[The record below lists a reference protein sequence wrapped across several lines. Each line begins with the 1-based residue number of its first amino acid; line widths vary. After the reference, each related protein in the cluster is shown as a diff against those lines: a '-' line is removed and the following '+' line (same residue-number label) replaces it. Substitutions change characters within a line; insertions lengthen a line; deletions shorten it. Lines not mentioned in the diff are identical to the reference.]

1 MRSPAT
7 SPAKYPPQPGSAAGL
22 TERGSTVTDH
32 GEPLAFAPRAP
43 SSLPLGRTGPSR
55 SVMPIGDHREHHPDH
70 PDHHHP
76 AHQRAEDGQ
85 DREAEDD
92 GNDYEE
98 SGSAAAQQ
106 VIRMLSEMVFDRR
119 HRALL
124 SCRG

>member
-55 SVMPIGDHREHHPDH
+55 SVMPIADH

-106 VIRMLSEMVFDRR
+106 VIRMLSEMVFD
-119 HRALL
+119 
-124 SCRG
+124 